1 MAEELTLL
9 QRPMWPPA
17 PTLRDLVA
25 VLFRQQRL
33 AVASFVLT
41 LVAVLLYGVLAPTY
55 KAHMRVLVRRG
66 RVDPLVTPTPSQ
78 ATQFEH
84 PEVTEEELNSE
95 LQLLGDDEI
104 LGRVAQSSG
113 LASEE
118 SWTEQLFS
126 RTPEERL
133 AQAVKRMHRRLDIQA
148 LKKTNLI
155 EVTYASADPE
165 RAAGVLHSL
174 AQAYLERHRQV
185 RRPSG
190 EFTFFEQQVEQSRT
204 GLLDAEMQLMDFT
217 RDQGVVSAAAERD
230 TTLQKLA
237 DIEADQGQTRIAI
250 SEAAQRLRVL
260 GSQLSSFPERSTTI
274 LRSADNPQLME
285 KMKSQ
290 LLELQLKRTE
300 LLSKFEP
307 TYRLVKEVDQ
317 QIAETEATLATE
329 KQTPLRDETTDR
341 DPNHQWVQAELMRT
355 QVTLVGLE
363 ARASANTTLQA
374 RYLLAAQRF
383 GNEAIK
389 QEELLHDLKAA
400 EEKYLLYVNKREEA
414 RIGDALDQGGILN
427 VTLAEEPQIP
437 ALPAHPAWMYGAMGF
452 VLAGT
457 MSTGLAF
464 AADSLDPAFRTPEE
478 VISYLGTRVLASLP
492 EGSG

>member
-1 MAEELTLL
+1 MSEELTIL
-9 QRPMWPPA
+9 QRQPWPPP

-25 VLFRQQRL
+25 VLFRQKRL
-33 AVASFVLT
+33 AVVSFAVT
-41 LVAVLLYGVLAPTY
+41 LLAVVLYGILAPSY
-55 KAHMRVLVRRG
+55 KSHMRVLVRRG

-78 ATQFEH
+78 AMPFEH
-84 PEVTEEELNSE
+84 LEVTEEELNSE
-95 LQLLGDDEI
+95 LQLLDDDEI

-113 LASEE
+113 LAGEE
-118 SWTEQLFS
+118 SWLEQLLG

-133 AQAVKRMHRRLDIQA
+133 ARAVKRMRRRLDIQA

-174 AQAYLERHRQV
+174 AQAYLERHRHV

-190 EFTFFEQQVEQSRT
+190 EFAFFEQQVQQSRT

-217 RDQGVVSAAAERD
+217 RDQGVISAATERD

-237 DIEADQGQTRIAI
+237 DIEADEGQTRVAI

-260 GSQLSSFPERSTTI
+260 GSQLDSFPERSTTL

-307 TYRLVKEVDQ
+307 SYRLVKEVDQ

-329 KQTPLRDETTDR
+329 KGTPLREETTER
-341 DPNHQWVQAELMRT
+341 DPNHQWAQAELMRT
-355 QVTLVGLE
+355 QVALVGLE
-363 ARASANTTLQA
+363 ARASANTALQA
-374 RYLLAAQRF
+374 RYVLAAQRF

-400 EEKYLLYVNKREEA
+400 EEKYLLYMNKREEA

-427 VTLAEEPQIP
+427 VTLAEEPKVP
-437 ALPAHPAWMYGAMGF
+437 ALPAHSAWMFGAVGLI
-452 VLAGT
+452 LAGT
-457 MSTGLAF
+457 VSTGVAF
-464 AADSLDPAFRTPEE
+464 GADTLDPAFRTPEE
-478 VISYLGTRVLASLP
+478 VVSYLGTRVLASLP
-492 EGSG
+492 EGNG